1 MMSGGCCGWGYSY
14 WNCGWHGSTTVV
26 YRGGAYY
33 GNTAWRGAA
42 YGPNGAAHYGA
53 GYNSATGTY
62 ARGGTVSNGYGSAS
76 AGQAYNP
83 GPGRMRRG
91 GSVSN
96 AYGKTSA
103 GKRLQHK
110 NRGLCIHS
118 AEFQCL
124 RELGGLDV
132 LEERQ
137 HCILAAQ
144 YER

>member
-1 MMSGGCCGWGYSY
+1 M
-14 WNCGWHGSTTVV
+14 V

-42 YGPNGAAHYGA
+42 YGPYGSAHYGA

-83 GPGRMRRG
+83 RTGTYAQG

-96 AYGKTSA
+96 AYGTTSA
-103 GKRLQHK
+103 GSAYNNE
-110 NRGLCIHS
+110 NRGLRIHG
-118 AEFQCL
+118 AEFECL
-124 RELGGLDV
+124 WQFGRLDV
-132 LEERQ
+132 FEERQ
-137 HCILAAQ
+137 YCLLAAQ